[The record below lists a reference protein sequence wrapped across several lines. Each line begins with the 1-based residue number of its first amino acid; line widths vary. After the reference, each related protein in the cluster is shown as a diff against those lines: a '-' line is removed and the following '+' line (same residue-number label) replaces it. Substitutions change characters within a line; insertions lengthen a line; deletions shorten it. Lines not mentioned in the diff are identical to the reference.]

1 VSIGRDEVVHVAT
14 LAELAVKDED
24 LPRLVEQLNRT
35 VDYVAQLDRLPA
47 DAGGEAGT
55 VPVFLPGPD
64 QVTLR
69 EDAPGSVPL
78 ARPPA
83 EFAPEF
89 ADGFF
94 LVPRHGAMEDL

>member
-1 VSIGRDEVVHVAT
+1 MSIRRDDVVHVAK
-14 LAELAVKDED
+14 LAELAVQDEE
-24 LPRLVEQLNRT
+24 LPRLVEQLNRI
-35 VDYVAQLDRLPA
+35 VEYVAQLDRVPT
-47 DAGGEAGT
+47 DAGDPPPAQG
-55 VPVFLPGPD
+55 FLPGPD

-69 EDAPGSVPL
+69 EDEPGSVPL